1 MNARLLS
8 SLFLVAC
15 AGFAQD
21 SIFAVP
27 DSAASSDTTHVEFRP
42 PVDSAI
48 ARTRDLAGSDS
59 MGAPPLA
66 PIDSAIQ
73 AGGADSIELE
83 PADSVRETESGSVT
97 RTVTVKGQARHKR
110 KEISTNTI
118 RREDAKKVVATMQDP
133 LRALSTLPGVSTAS
147 DLSVR
152 PVVRGGDLTETGVQL
167 DGVPLLMP
175 YHFGSVFSVFHQEAM
190 EDFQLYSGVAPASAE
205 GMLSGMV
212 VARSRSA
219 PVDTFFGGV
228 DVSMLRGSAW
238 LGVPLVEDRVGLWLS
253 AQSLWYD
260 WTLKRFMDLGVLL
273 GAADKD
279 DVEEYKSMVTL
290 PTSWDLQGGI
300 SAKLG
305 RDWMLDVGGFVAG
318 DKFRVLEPTTICLE
332 GGKEA
337 YCSYSGGYYYDSL
350 GRWVAAPPD
359 RQEHKTIYDTS
370 AIVDLTNWMAR
381 TRLSWNPDRD
391 LTVEAVGAWQSVDWH
406 AQFPGHREL
415 DCDRNG
421 KNCTVRRDSDSS
433 LFDWTRSLKNLGLSV
448 RKRWSQE
455 HETHAGLGVGQEAQ
469 SARTDLLRPV
479 AQLIMGTTGNP
490 MEFLGVFNEEEIRFS
505 GSNNRL
511 FLDIESFADVEFDY
525 DTSVKSLE
533 PTGWFEHR
541 WDPDSRTRVRAGLRI
556 ASDAQGGIDIPNPR
570 LQVQRQITDKDL
582 FGVGIA
588 LHTQSEMP
596 FEWNFAANK
605 PLKSEKAWLGIVEWE
620 HAFAPGWRSTVS
632 GWGKLYRDLA
642 SSRMAQV
649 GKYDSAAY
657 RAMLLSWVWNNFL
670 SLGIPDSV
678 MQGRYG
684 FQYDPNLSQEEN
696 TRRSDSVSRL
706 NDDEK
711 TAYVPE
717 DVRAFTA
724 EVSQDRVLRYE
735 STGEGWAAGL
745 EFSLRYQPTPAWTG
759 WASAEWSISRR
770 KDRPDGIW
778 YPFGLERPWKLSWV
792 NAFRIDKKWEIS
804 LRYAAQ
810 AGNPYTPSSL
820 WGQMFMD
827 GDESDS
833 VLWIGKRNS
842 ARLAPYQRL
851 DLRVARES
859 RMFGF
864 PATFYYEMWNAFNDP
879 NFILRDSE
887 SGQFRW
893 IQLNV
898 PFPTVFLGMEVRF

>member
-1 MNARLLS
+1 MELVNARIAILSALLS
-8 SLFLVAC
+8 IAV
-15 AGFAQD
+15 FAQE
-21 SIFAVP
+21 SELAVP
-27 DSAASSDTTHVEFRP
+27 DSTMVPDTAHVEFAAP
-42 PVDSAI
+42 ADSGGSVQGDSITATMDSAI
-48 ARTRDLAGSDS
+48 APTDIDSTDPGSSDS
-59 MGAPPLA
+59 IL
-66 PIDSAIQ
+66 
-73 AGGADSIELE
+73 
-83 PADSVRETESGSVT
+83 VTESGSVT
-97 RTVTVKGQARHKR
+97 KTVTVKGQARHKR
-110 KEISTNTI
+110 KEISTNTL

-152 PVVRGGDLTETGVQL
+152 PVVRGGDMTETGVQL

-175 YHFGSVFSVFHQEAM
+175 YHFGSVFSVFHQEAI

-238 LGVPLVEDRVGLWLS
+238 VGVPLIRGQVGLWLS

-260 WTLKRFMDLGVLL
+260 WTLKRFMDLGALL

-305 RDWMLDVGGFVAG
+305 RDWTLDVGGFVAG
-318 DKFRVLEPTTICLE
+318 DKFRILEDQTICLE
-332 GGKEA
+332 GGKEVLCD
-337 YCSYSGGYYYDSL
+337 YGGGYWDYETGTYVQV
-350 GRWVAAPPD
+350 GGAE
-359 RQEHKTIYDTS
+359 QERKKIYDTT
-370 AIVDLTNWMAR
+370 AIVDLSNWMAR

-391 LTVEAVGAWQSVDWH
+391 LTVEAVGALQSVDWN
-406 AQFPGHREL
+406 ARFPGTREL
-415 DCDRNG
+415 ECDSTG
-421 KNCTVRRDSDSS
+421 KKCKVIRVSDSS
-433 LFDWTRSLKNLGLSV
+433 VFDWTRSVKELALSAS
-448 RKRWSQE
+448 KRWSEE
-455 HETHAGLGVGQEAQ
+455 HETSVGFGFGDEAQ
-469 SARTDLLRPV
+469 SAKTHLARPA

-490 MEFLGVFNEEEIRFS
+490 MEFLGIFNEEEIRFS
-505 GSNNRL
+505 GRNNRW
-511 FLDIESFADVEFDY
+511 FLDIESFADLEFDY
-525 DTSVKSLE
+525 DTSVSSLK
-533 PTGWFEHR
+533 PTGWIEHR
-541 WDPDSRTRVRAGLRI
+541 WDPDSRTRVRAGVRFS
-556 ASDAQGGIDIPNPR
+556 SDAQGGVDIPNPR
-570 LQVQRQITDKDL
+570 FQVQRQVTDKDL
-582 FGVGIA
+582 IGAGVA

-596 FEWNFAANK
+596 FEWNFAATK
-605 PLKSEKAWLGIVEWE
+605 PLESEKAWLGIVEWE
-620 HAFAPGWRSTVS
+620 HAFAPGWRSTVT

-642 SSRMAQV
+642 SSRMIQA
-649 GKYDSAAY
+649 GKFDSASY
-657 RAMLLSWVWNNFL
+657 RAMLLSWVWNNSL

-678 MQGRYG
+678 MQGRHRVL
-684 FQYDPNLSQEEN
+684 YDPDLSDEEN
-696 TRRSDSVSRL
+696 RRRIDSVSRL
-706 NDDEK
+706 NDDER

-745 EFSLRYQPTPAWTG
+745 EFSLRYQPTQAWTG
-759 WASAEWSISRR
+759 WASVEWSMSRR

-778 YPFGLERPWKLSWV
+778 YDFGLERPWKLSWV

-820 WGQMFMD
+820 WGQMFD
-827 GDESDS
+827 DESDS
-833 VLWIGKRNS
+833 TTWIGKRNS

-879 NFILRDSE
+879 NMILRDNE

-893 IQLNV
+893 VQLNV

>member
-1 MNARLLS
+1 MNTRLLS
-8 SLFLVAC
+8 FVILFAS

-21 SIFAVP
+21 SVPSVP
-27 DSAASSDTTHVEFRP
+27 DSVAVPDTTHVEFP
-42 PVDSAI
+42 TSVDPGGSASADSMPATADSAI
-48 ARTRDLAGSDS
+48 AAREPDS
-59 MGAPPLA
+59 PAPHA
-66 PIDSAIQ
+66 S
-73 AGGADSIELE
+73 
-83 PADSVRETESGSVT
+83 DSVREAESGSVT

-110 KEISTNTI
+110 KEISTSTL

-133 LRALSTLPGVSTAS
+133 LRALSTLPGVSTTS

-152 PVVRGGDLTETGVQL
+152 PVVRGGDMTETGVQL

-175 YHFGSVFSVFHQEAM
+175 YHFGSVFSVFHQESI

-219 PVDTFFGGV
+219 PLDTFFGGV

-238 LGVPLVEDRVGLWLS
+238 IGVPLIKDRVGLWLS

-318 DKFRVLEPTTICLE
+318 DKFRILEDREICLE
-332 GGKEA
+332 GGKEVRCE
-337 YCSYSGGYYYDSL
+337 YGSGYWDYQTGSYVQVEG
-350 GRWVAAPPD
+350 AK
-359 RQEHKTIYDTS
+359 QEHQTIYDTT

-391 LTVEAVGAWQSVDWH
+391 LAVEAVGALQSVDWN
-406 AQFPGHREL
+406 ARFPGSREL
-415 DCDRNG
+415 ECDSTG
-421 KNCTVRRDSDSS
+421 KKCKVVRVSDSTI
-433 LFDWTRSLKNLGLSV
+433 FDWTRAVKDLGLSA
-448 RKRWSQE
+448 RKRWSEE
-455 HETHAGLGVGQEAQ
+455 HETSVGFGIGDEVQ
-469 SARTDLLRPV
+469 SANTHIDRPA

-490 MEFLGVFNEEEIRFS
+490 MEFLGIFS
-505 GSNNRL
+505 EKEVRIPGVVDRYMM
-511 FLDIESFADVEFDY
+511 DIENIADWDFDY
-525 DTSVKSLE
+525 DSSVSRLK
-533 PTGWFEHR
+533 PTGWIEHR
-541 WDPDSRTRVRAGLRI
+541 WDPDSRTRFRAGVRFS
-556 ASDAQGGIDIPNPR
+556 SDAQGEFDIPNPR

-582 FGVGIA
+582 IGVGVA

-596 FEWNFAANK
+596 FEWNFAATK
-605 PLKSEKAWLGIVEWE
+605 PLESEKAWLGIVEWE
-620 HAFAPGWRSTVS
+620 HAFAPGWRTTVS
-632 GWGKLYRDLA
+632 GWGKLYQDLA
-642 SSRMAQV
+642 SSRMVPV
-649 GKYDSAAY
+649 GEFDSADY
-657 RAMLLSWVWNNFL
+657 RSRMLSWFWRNVTG
-670 SLGIPDSV
+670 LGVPDSV
-678 MQGRYG
+678 WQGSTGYVYR
-684 FQYDPNLSQEEN
+684 PELTQEEN
-696 TRRSDSVSRL
+696 NRIWDSISRVAE
-706 NDDEK
+706 DERL
-711 TAYVPE
+711 AYVPE

-724 EVSQDRVLRYE
+724 EVSQDRGLRYE

-745 EFSLRYQPTPAWTG
+745 EFSLRYQPTQAWTG
-759 WASAEWSISRR
+759 WASVEWSMSRR

-778 YPFGLERPWKLSWV
+778 YDFGLERPWKLSWV

-810 AGNPYTPSSL
+810 AGSPYTPSSF
-820 WGQMFMD
+820 WGQMFD
-827 GDESDS
+827 GDDSDS
-833 VLWIGKRNS
+833 VMWIGKRNS

-879 NFILRDSE
+879 NMILRDNE

-893 IQLNV
+893 VHLNV

>member
-1 MNARLLS
+1 MNTRLLS
-8 SLFLVAC
+8 FVILFAS

-21 SIFAVP
+21 SVPSVP
-27 DSAASSDTTHVEFRP
+27 DSVAVPDTTHVEFP
-42 PVDSAI
+42 TSVDPGGSAPADSMPATADSAI
-48 ARTRDLAGSDS
+48 AAREPDS
-59 MGAPPLA
+59 PAPHA
-66 PIDSAIQ
+66 S
-73 AGGADSIELE
+73 
-83 PADSVRETESGSVT
+83 DSVREAESGSVT

-110 KEISTNTI
+110 KEISTSTL

-133 LRALSTLPGVSTAS
+133 LRALSTLPGVSTTS

-152 PVVRGGDLTETGVQL
+152 PVVRGGDMTETGVQL

-175 YHFGSVFSVFHQEAM
+175 YHFGSVFSVFHQESI

-238 LGVPLVEDRVGLWLS
+238 LGVPLIKDRVGLWLS

-318 DKFRVLEPTTICLE
+318 DKFRILEDQEICLE
-332 GGKEA
+332 GGKEVRCE
-337 YCSYSGGYYYDSL
+337 YGGHWVWDTESRSYVQEGG
-350 GRWVAAPPD
+350 PK
-359 RQEHKTIYDTS
+359 QEHQTIYDTT

-391 LTVEAVGAWQSVDWH
+391 LAVEAVGALQSVDWN
-406 AQFPGHREL
+406 ARFPGRREL
-415 DCDRNG
+415 ECDSTG
-421 KNCTVRRDSDSS
+421 KKCKVVRVSDSTI
-433 LFDWTRSLKNLGLSV
+433 FDWTRAVKDLGLSA
-448 RKRWSQE
+448 RKRWSEE
-455 HETHAGLGVGQEAQ
+455 HETSVGFGYGDESQ
-469 SARTDLLRPV
+469 SAKTHIARPA

-490 MEFLGVFNEEEIRFS
+490 MEFFGVFNEGEVRLP
-505 GSNNRL
+505 GKNNRSI
-511 FLDIESFADVEFDY
+511 LDIERFADMDFEY
-525 DTSVKSLE
+525 DSSVSWDR
-533 PTGWFEHR
+533 PSGWIEHR
-541 WDPDSRTRVRAGLRI
+541 WDPDSRTRIRTGVRFS
-556 ASDAQGGIDIPNPR
+556 SDAQGELDIPNPR
-570 LQVQRQITDKDL
+570 LQVQRQITEQDL
-582 FGVGIA
+582 FGLGIA
-588 LHTQSEMP
+588 LHTQRDMP
-596 FEWNFAANK
+596 FEWNFAASK

-632 GWGKLYRDLA
+632 GWGKIYRDLA
-642 SSRMAQV
+642 SPSMVVTKAADSTLV
-649 GKYDSAAY
+649 GWAKDEWLWTNYKI
-657 RAMLLSWVWNNFL
+657 M
-670 SLGIPDSV
+670 GIPDAVGSFTFSCWERF
-678 MQGRYG
+678 QGLPDSLYTPACDSAWKE
-684 FQYDPNLSQEEN
+684 FQVW
-696 TRRSDSVSRL
+696 RRS
-706 NDDEK
+706 
-711 TAYVPE
+711 YVP
-717 DVRAFTA
+717 T
-724 EVSQDRVLRYE
+724 EVAQAIEYWYSDRRLTYE

-745 EFSLRYQPTPAWTG
+745 ELSLRYQPTQAWTG

-770 KDRPDGIW
+770 RDRPDGIW
-778 YPFGLERPWKLSWV
+778 YDFGLDRTWKLSWV

-820 WGQMFMD
+820 WGQMFD
-827 GDESDS
+827 GDDSDS
-833 VLWIGKRNS
+833 VMWIGKRNS

-879 NFILRDSE
+879 NMILRDNE

-893 IQLNV
+893 VHLNV